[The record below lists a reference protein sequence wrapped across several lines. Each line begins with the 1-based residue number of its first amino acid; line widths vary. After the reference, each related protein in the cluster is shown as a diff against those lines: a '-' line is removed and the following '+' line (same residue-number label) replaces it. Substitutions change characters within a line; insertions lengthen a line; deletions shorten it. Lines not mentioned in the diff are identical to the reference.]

1 MQRCCKESIIAISQ
15 RRRVFRGGDSF
26 AVRSHSTFTCVED
39 DKAPSVGH
47 RASECTLITF
57 ERVGAWTAPLRWP
70 LTPSFSAANAS
81 LPRISSSTRVYGQGA
96 RSPRL
101 DLLRDR
107 MVPTTWFGVEELV
120 LATGTGMSRAEEREK
135 VDWRSKEDSK
145 SHDLRS
151 TFTAYA
157 LKLKLEL

>member
-1 MQRCCKESIIAISQ
+1 MQRCCKESIMAISQ

-26 AVRSHSTFTCVED
+26 AVRSHPPFTRVED
-39 DKAPSVGH
+39 DKAPSVWH
-47 RASECTLITF
+47 RASECTLITC
-57 ERVGAWTAPLRWP
+57 ERVGAWTAP

-107 MVPTTWFGVEELV
+107 MVPTT
-120 LATGTGMSRAEEREK
+120 
-135 VDWRSKEDSK
+135 
-145 SHDLRS
+145 
-151 TFTAYA
+151 
-157 LKLKLEL
+157 